1 MGRIPARTQS
11 SVAVGDEDEN
21 WFLINASPDLRS
33 QIEACP
39 DLQPRSKSL
48 RNSPIAGVLLSNAD
62 LDHVLGLF
70 SLREGERLNIWATSA
85 VRDTLARRLG
95 LDGILDSFC
104 GATWHKPATAK
115 FSPLGDSE
123 GGKGRLLYRAI
134 VLPGAPPPFAKGSSR
149 DGTHSVAYQFMDS
162 RTSERLLVAPDVS
175 AVNAGLREAV
185 RESGAVLFDGTFW
198 SRDELR
204 RVKSTAPPADEMG
217 HVTIKDDSLELL
229 GKIGARQKI
238 YIHINNTNPVLARQ
252 SPERAAVESAGI
264 VVGYDGLEFEL

>member
-1 MGRIPARTQS
+1 MPQWNCVCPNCREARLGRIPARTQS
-11 SVAVGDEDEN
+11 SVAVGDEHGR

-33 QIEACP
+33 QIEAFP
-39 DLQPRSKSL
+39 DLQPGPQSP
-48 RNSPIAGVLLSNAD
+48 RNSPIAGVLLTNAD

-70 SLREGERLNIWATSA
+70 SLREGERLDIWATSA
-85 VRDTLARRLG
+85 VRDILARGLG

-104 GATWHKPATAK
+104 GAGWHEPATAK

-123 GGKGRLLYRAI
+123 GGKGSLLYRAI
-134 VLPGAPPPFAKGSSR
+134 VLPGGPPPFAKGLSR
-149 DGTHSVAYQFMDS
+149 DGTHS
-162 RTSERLLVAPDVS
+162 
-175 AVNAGLREAV
+175 
-185 RESGAVLFDGTFW
+185 TFW

-204 RVKSTAPPADEMG
+204 RVKSTAPKADEMG

-252 SPERAAVESAGI
+252 SPERTAVESAGI
-264 VVGYDGLEFEL
+264 VVGYDGLEFDL